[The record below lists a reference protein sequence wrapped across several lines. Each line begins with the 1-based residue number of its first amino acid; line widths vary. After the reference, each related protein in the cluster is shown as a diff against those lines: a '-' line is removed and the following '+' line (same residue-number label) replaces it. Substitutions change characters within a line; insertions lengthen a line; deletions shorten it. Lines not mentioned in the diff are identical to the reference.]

1 MSVTELNI
9 SPVGRVEG
17 DLDVK
22 VYIDNGKVTRAHTQ
36 AAMFRGF
43 EKIMAGKDPQSG
55 LIVTPRICGICG
67 GSHLYCASSAL
78 DTAWGTKLTPLQMPW
93 TSRRIANETNCKRVT
108 HGNLKLDELQMRH
121 V

>member
-1 MSVTELNI
+1 MSVKELNI

-43 EKIMAGKDPQSG
+43 EKIMAVLS
-55 LIVTPRICGICG
+55 
-67 GSHLYCASSAL
+67 
-78 DTAWGTKLTPLQMPW
+78 
-93 TSRRIANETNCKRVT
+93 
-108 HGNLKLDELQMRH
+108 
-121 V
+121 

>member
-1 MSVTELNI
+1 MSVKELNI

-22 VYIDNGKVTRAHTQ
+22 VYIDNGKVTRAHMQ

-55 LIVTPRICGICG
+55 LIVTPRICG

-78 DTAWGTKLTPLQMPW
+78 DTAWGT
-93 TSRRIANETNCKRVT
+93 
-108 HGNLKLDELQMRH
+108 ELPPNALLL
-121 V
+121 

>member
-1 MSVTELNI
+1 MSSVTELNI

-43 EKIMAGKDPQSG
+43 EKIMEGKDPQSG

-67 GSHLYCASSAL
+67 GSHLYCACLLYTSPSPRDQRGSRMPSSA
-78 DTAWGTKLTPLQMPW
+78 
-93 TSRRIANETNCKRVT
+93 
-108 HGNLKLDELQMRH
+108 
-121 V
+121 

>member
-22 VYIDNGKVTRAHTQ
+22 VYIENGKVTRAHTQ

-43 EKIMAGKDPQSG
+43 EKIMEGHTC
-55 LIVTPRICGICG
+55 IVR
-67 GSHLYCASSAL
+67 HLR
-78 DTAWGTKLTPLQMPW
+78 WI
-93 TSRRIANETNCKRVT
+93 R
-108 HGNLKLDELQMRH
+108 HGEQN
-121 V
+121 

>member
-55 LIVTPRICGICG
+55 LIVTPILCILGIR
-67 GSHLYCASSAL
+67 YCL
-78 DTAWGTKLTPLQMPW
+78 GNK
-93 TSRRIANETNCKRVT
+93 ANPKCSFVESDWSGFGNPSKYPKMVLCDFR
-108 HGNLKLDELQMRH
+108 HGFS
-121 V
+121 

>member
-1 MSVTELNI
+1 MSVKELNI

-43 EKIMAGKDPQSG
+43 EKIMEGKDPQSG

-67 GSHLYCASSAL
+67 VCGICADCVTGCNSRSPVTACLSASSSL
-78 DTAWGTKLTPLQMPW
+78 SYRGTSTLSL
-93 TSRRIANETNCKRVT
+93 
-108 HGNLKLDELQMRH
+108 L
-121 V
+121 

>member
-1 MSVTELNI
+1 MSVKELNI

-43 EKIMAGKDPQSG
+43 EKIME
-55 LIVTPRICGICG
+55 
-67 GSHLYCASSAL
+67 
-78 DTAWGTKLTPLQMPW
+78 GTKIQFWWRYSCQL
-93 TSRRIANETNCKRVT
+93 
-108 HGNLKLDELQMRH
+108 
-121 V
+121 

>member
-1 MSVTELNI
+1 MSTFKELNI

-22 VYIDNGKVTRAHTQ
+22 VYMENGVVTRAHTQ

-43 EKIMAGKDPQSG
+43 EQIMAGKDPQSG

-67 GSHLYCASSAL
+67 GAHLYCASSAL
-78 DTAWGTKLTPLQMPW
+78 GYIWKAPFTP
-93 TSRRIANETNCKRVT
+93 
-108 HGNLKLDELQMRH
+108 
-121 V
+121 